1 MTAKNIEKELTQ
13 KYSPRFGQI
22 AVEKEY
28 VSAKQVKEAIMEQ
41 LTDDLANR
49 PHRLIGRIMLDKGW
63 MTAQQIEEVLTELF
77 RREREE

>member
-1 MTAKNIEKELTQ
+1 MTAKKIDRELAK

-28 VSAKQVKEAIMEQ
+28 VSAKQVQEAIMEQ
-41 LTDDLANR
+41 IKDDFSNR
-49 PHRLIGRIMLDKGW
+49 PHRPIGRIMLDNGL

-77 RREREE
+77 KVGRGE